1 MIAAVASSSPVAAAP
16 PSAPVTPPPMLY
28 VGPATAE
35 QCRVA
40 AELVAARAESKRTLK
55 SIAEELGITRGTLH
69 RMVQAHGAMRSYA
82 ITLQR
87 DGEIRTIPV
96 CTVLTGKGALA
107 AAVAAWRQYPG
118 TLKNLELPG
127 WWLCAG
133 RASFRLY
140 QVRDAARLGSAA

>member
-1 MIAAVASSSPVAAAP
+1 
-16 PSAPVTPPPMLY
+16 MLY

-69 RMVQAHGAMRSYA
+69 RIVQAHGAMRSYA

-87 DGEIRTIPV
+87 DGEARIIPL
-96 CTVLTGKGALA
+96 CTVLTCKGAMA

-127 WWLCAG
+127 WRLCAG
-133 RASFRLY
+133 QASFRLP
-140 QVRDAARLGSAA
+140 QVREAARQGGAS